1 MKKFEEMTVEEIR
14 KALED
19 FESLMT
25 LVKDE
30 HDLRDERNNY
40 DEGSKEYEE
49 ITSDLSYNVYCS
61 DEIIIKYEG

>member
-30 HDLRDERNNY
+30 HDLREERNNY
-40 DEGSKEYEE
+40 EEGSKEYEE
-49 ITSDLSYNVYCS
+49 ITSDLSYTVYNS
-61 DEIIIKYEG
+61 DLIIEEYNR